1 MNKPATVLDYSRRIE
16 RVARHIGAHLDQPLE
31 LGALAEVACFSP
43 CHFHRIYRALTGETV
58 AETIRRHRL
67 HRAAGELV
75 QGQAPIA
82 AVARHAGYGS
92 VHAFT
97 RAFRAAYGIPPA
109 AYRQRATWSPPPI
122 PPVFEDSTMHDVEIQ
137 TRQGVRLA
145 ALRHAGSYM
154 EIGHSFERLQLW
166 AAGRGLI
173 TPGARSIGIYYDDPA
188 AVPAAELRSDACVS
202 VAPEVGC
209 DSGIRIVDLPGGR
222 HAVLRHKGPYAQ
234 LETAYSWLYREWLPS
249 SGEEAADRPCFE
261 EYLNDPRQLPPEE
274 WLTDVCLPL
283 TER

>member
-1 MNKPATVLDYSRRIE
+1 MNKSATVLDYSRRIE

-43 CHFHRIYRALTGETV
+43 CHFHRIYRALSGETV

-75 QGQAPIA
+75 QGQAPVA

-109 AYRQRATWSPPPI
+109 ACRQRATWSPPPI
-122 PPVFEDSTMHDVEIQ
+122 PPVLEDSTMHDVEIQ

-173 TPGARSIGIYYDDPA
+173 TPGARSIGIYYDDAA
-188 AVPAAELRSDACVS
+188 AVPAAELARTPASQSRRRSSAIAGSASSICPAAGTPSFVT
-202 VAPEVGC
+202 
-209 DSGIRIVDLPGGR
+209 RGR
-222 HAVLRHKGPYAQ
+222 
-234 LETAYSWLYREWLPS
+234 TPS
-249 SGEEAADRPCFE
+249 SRRPIPGSTGNGCRRAARRRPTG
-261 EYLNDPRQLPPEE
+261 RASRS
-274 WLTDVCLPL
+274 T
-283 TER
+283 